1 MAKIDRPTCPLS
13 MLSMSSTDGGA
24 SEINNT
30 PWSRPSNCM
39 VSQREAVLTALAG
52 AVVRHDLHEKC
63 RRGDHGSMQQNRVE
77 PRPLIVVATTLPF
90 FARAATIVQETWRE
104 LDRMAAAL
112 DQCAVALS
120 ADNAERA
127 IFELLTGGM
136 RELARRL
143 EQTEVALSACL
154 PTP

>member
-1 MAKIDRPTCPLS
+1 
-13 MLSMSSTDGGA
+13 
-24 SEINNT
+24 
-30 PWSRPSNCM
+30 
-39 VSQREAVLTALAG
+39 
-52 AVVRHDLHEKC
+52 
-63 RRGDHGSMQQNRVE
+63 MQQNRVE

-90 FARAATIVQETWRE
+90 FARAAAIVQETWRE

-127 IFELLTGGM
+127 MLELLTGGM